1 MINESKLMNLK
12 NRLEGHNATCEPAGK
27 PYVTAK
33 GSFVLAKKAREYWA
47 VTTEQSWTK
56 TRLHKGQ
63 RTNEES
69 RERK

>member
-1 MINESKLMNLK
+1 MINKSTLMNLK
-12 NRLEGHNATCEPAGK
+12 NRLEGHNSTCEPAGK

-33 GSFVLAKKAREYWA
+33 GSLALAKKAREDWA
-47 VTTEQSWTK
+47 IATEQSWTK

-69 RERK
+69 RVRK

>member
-1 MINESKLMNLK
+1 MINKTKLMNLK
-12 NRLEGHNATCEPAGK
+12 NRLEGHNAACESVGT

-33 GSFVLAKKAREYWA
+33 GSLVLAKKAREDWA

-56 TRLHKGQ
+56 R
-63 RTNEES
+63 

>member
-1 MINESKLMNLK
+1 MINKSKLTNLK

-33 GSFVLAKKAREYWA
+33 GSFALAKKAREDWA
-47 VTTEQSWTK
+47 VSTEQSWTK
-56 TRLHKGQ
+56 R
-63 RTNEES
+63 

>member
-1 MINESKLMNLK
+1 MINKTKIMNLK
-12 NRLEGHNATCEPAGK
+12 NRLEGHNAACGPIGT

-33 GSFVLAKKAREYWA
+33 GSLVLAKKAREDWA